1 MEEEFLQPEE
11 SSVDS
16 WNTDEITSC
25 FFCEDHRARGHLHAT
40 LRDRECVCACLY
52 HHSHDFHTVNPS

>member
-16 WNTDEITSC
+16 WNTDETTSC
-25 FFCEDHRARGHLHAT
+25 FSARTTKPEDIYMQLWE
-40 LRDRECVCACLY
+40 RECVHVCTT
-52 HHSHDFHTVNPS
+52 TVMIFIL

>member
-16 WNTDEITSC
+16 WNTDEITSG
-25 FFCEDHRARGHLHAT
+25 FSARTTEPEDIYMQLW
-40 LRDRECVCACLY
+40 EIESVCVHVCTT
-52 HHSHDFHTVNPS
+52 TVMIFIL

>member
-25 FFCEDHRARGHLHAT
+25 FSARTTKPEDIYMQLWE
-40 LRDRECVCACLY
+40 RERVCVHVCTT
-52 HHSHDFHTVNPS
+52 TVMIFIL

>member
-1 MEEEFLQPEE
+1 MEEEFFQPEE

-25 FFCEDHRARGHLHAT
+25 FSARTTKPEDIYMQLW
-40 LRDRECVCACLY
+40 EIESVCVCLY

>member
-25 FFCEDHRARGHLHAT
+25 FSARTTKPEDIYMQLWE
-40 LRDRECVCACLY
+40 RECVHVCTT
-52 HHSHDFHTVNPS
+52 TVMIFIL